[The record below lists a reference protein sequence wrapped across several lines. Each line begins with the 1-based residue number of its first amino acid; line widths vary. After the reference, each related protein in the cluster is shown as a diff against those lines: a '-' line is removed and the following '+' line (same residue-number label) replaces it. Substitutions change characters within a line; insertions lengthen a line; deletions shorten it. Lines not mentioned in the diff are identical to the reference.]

1 MSKIVKV
8 EYDATKPET
17 KITADG
23 KEFDTSR
30 IKGKEIE
37 DWAYPFMVRK
47 VTWDGFYDEM
57 VKALDGEK
65 QFDLVF
71 SGSEEAL
78 AELKEALGDAPVT
91 IKQEAEDSGSVV
103 VIEYDE
109 KSLSTDITVN
119 GEPFDTSRIKGREIE
134 DWVYPF
140 MMRKV
145 KWNGIFEEL
154 SEVAGETYTI
164 RFRGSDESLKEL
176 KEDCPENVTVI
187 SDNGKAKLSLR
198 KASDTDWSE
207 EAEDLERQATE
218 AFDNNDFE
226 KAFELRLKAS
236 EMGNINSTVE
246 LGCQYRDGRG
256 TEQNDSKALECFK
269 KAADK
274 GNAEA
279 YNYLGCMYHSGRGC
293 KKDDKKAFEYFMK
306 AAEQNYAWGQYNV
319 GQCYESGWEVQE
331 NSYKAYEYYVE
342 SADNNCG
349 AACEKVGLFLDDG
362 IGCEQDKDAAIKM
375 WTKGDSLGDGNCAGW
390 LGLKY
395 LGTDNDN
402 AYKMFRRAYEAGA
415 DEFWTYK
422 LAQCYENGWGVQ
434 ENSYKAYEYYVESAD
449 NNCGA
454 ACEDVGRFLDNGIGC
469 EQDKDAAIKMWA
481 KGDSLGDGNCAG
493 WLGLKYHAMED
504 YDDNE
509 YKMFYK
515 AYEADAY
522 EWCTYRLALCYELG
536 WGVQKDD
543 RIAIQLFEE
552 AAEEEPDG
560 YDRIGMI
567 YLNQRNY
574 AFAVKYFRKAID
586 KGVTGGYTSLGL
598 CYANGYGVVK
608 DREKA
613 KELLQVAI
621 DQGDEEAAKIYNDI
635 IEKEGYIDMAK
646 KAGKGLL
653 ELFMT

>member
-207 EAEDLERQATE
+207 EAEDLERQAKE
-218 AFDNNDFE
+218 AVDNNDFE

-246 LGCQYRDGRG
+246 LGCQYEDGLG
-256 TEQNDSKALECFK
+256 TEQNDSKAFECYK

-274 GNAEA
+274 GNLEA
-279 YNYLGCMYHSGRGC
+279 YGNLGDMYLDGRGC
-293 KKDDKKAFEYFMK
+293 KEDDKKAFEYFMK
-306 AAEQNYAWGQYNV
+306 AAEQNDAWGQYNV
-319 GQCYESGWEVQE
+319 GQCYE
-331 NSYKAYEYYVE
+331 
-342 SADNNCG
+342 
-349 AACEKVGLFLDDG
+349 
-362 IGCEQDKDAAIKM
+362 
-375 WTKGDSLGDGNCAGW
+375 
-390 LGLKY
+390 
-395 LGTDNDN
+395 
-402 AYKMFRRAYEAGA
+402 
-415 DEFWTYK
+415 
-422 LAQCYENGWGVQ
+422 NGWGVQ
-434 ENSYKAYEYYVESAD
+434 KNSYKAYEYYVESAD

-504 YDDNE
+504 YDNE

-515 AYEADAY
+515 AYEADAD

-543 RIAIQLFEE
+543 RIAIQLFEA
-552 AAEEEPDG
+552 AAEEMPDG
-560 YDRIGMI
+560 YDRIGRI
-567 YLNQRNY
+567 YFNQNNY
-574 AFAVKYFRKAID
+574 AFAVKYFQKAVDNGI
-586 KGVTGGYTSLGL
+586 TGGYTSLGL

-621 DQGDEEAAKIYNDI
+621 DQGDEEATTYYNDI
-635 IEKEGYIDMAK
+635 IKKEGYIDTAK
-646 KAGKGLL
+646 SIGKGILGIL
-653 ELFMT
+653 GEMGKTYVKNATNRNRGINNYSGYDNDGEYYDYDDDDEYY

>member
-30 IKGKEIE
+30 IRGKEIE
-37 DWAYPFMVRK
+37 DWAYPFMLRK

-246 LGCQYRDGRG
+246 LGYHYQYGHG
-256 TEQNDSKALECFK
+256 TDQNDSKAFECFK

-274 GNAEA
+274 GEA
-279 YNYLGCMYHSGRGC
+279 YDDLGFMYLNGRGC
-293 KKDDKKAFEYFMK
+293 KEDDKKAFEYFMK
-306 AAEQNYAWGQYNV
+306 AAEQNDAWGQYHV
-319 GQCYESGWEVQE
+319 GQCYKYGWGVKE
-331 NSYKAYEYYVE
+331 NSYKAYEYYVK

-375 WTKGDSLGDGNCAGW
+375 W
-390 LGLKY
+390 
-395 LGTDNDN
+395 
-402 AYKMFRRAYEAGA
+402 
-415 DEFWTYK
+415 
-422 LAQCYENGWGVQ
+422 
-434 ENSYKAYEYYVESAD
+434 
-449 NNCGA
+449 
-454 ACEDVGRFLDNGIGC
+454 
-469 EQDKDAAIKMWA
+469 A

-493 WLGLKYHAMED
+493 CLGLKYHAMED
-504 YDDNE
+504 YDNA

-515 AYEADAY
+515 AYEADADD
-522 EWCTYRLALCYELG
+522 TYTYFLALCYKNG
-536 WGVQKDD
+536 CGVQKDC

-552 AAEEEPDG
+552 VIEKIPGG
-560 YDRIGMI
+560 YDDIGCI
-567 YLNQRNY
+567 YLFENEIRNTTL
-574 AFAVKYFRKAID
+574 AVKYFQKAVD
-586 KGVTGGYTSLGL
+586 KGITEGYTHLGF
-598 CYANGYGVVK
+598 CYANGFGVVK

-613 KELLQVAI
+613 KELFQVAI
-621 DQGDEEAAKIYNDI
+621 DQGDEEATTYYNDI
-635 IEKEGYIDMAK
+635 IKKEGYIDTAK
-646 KAGKGLL
+646 SIGKGILNVL
-653 ELFMT
+653 GTFGGAFGNAYMNTNINDDDDDEYY

>member
-30 IKGKEIE
+30 IRGKEIE

-119 GEPFDTSRIKGREIE
+119 GEPFDTSRIKDREIE

-207 EAEDLERQATE
+207 EAEDLERQAKE
-218 AFDNNDFE
+218 AYNNKDFE

-246 LGCQYRDGRG
+246 LGCQYRDGLG
-256 TEQNDSKALECFK
+256 TEQNDSKAFECYK

-274 GNAEA
+274 GNAKA

-319 GQCYESGWEVQE
+319 GQSYEYGWGGQE
-331 NSYKAYEYYVE
+331 NSYKAYEYYVK

-375 WTKGDSLGDGNCAGW
+375 W
-390 LGLKY
+390 
-395 LGTDNDN
+395 
-402 AYKMFRRAYEAGA
+402 
-415 DEFWTYK
+415 
-422 LAQCYENGWGVQ
+422 
-434 ENSYKAYEYYVESAD
+434 
-449 NNCGA
+449 
-454 ACEDVGRFLDNGIGC
+454 
-469 EQDKDAAIKMWA
+469 A
-481 KGDSLGDGNCAG
+481 KGDSLGNGNCAG
-493 WLGLKYHAMED
+493 CLGAKYFDMND
-504 YDDNE
+504 YDNA
-509 YKMFYK
+509 YKMLCK
-515 AYEADAY
+515 AYEADAD
-522 EWCTYRLALCYELG
+522 EWCTYILALCYELG

-560 YDRIGMI
+560 YDRIGLI
-567 YLNQRNY
+567 YSEQNNY
-574 AFAVKYFRKAID
+574 AFAVKYFQKAID
-586 KGVTGGYTSLGL
+586 NGVTKGYTHLGF
-598 CYANGYGVVK
+598 CYANGFGVVK

-621 DQGDEEAAKIYNDI
+621 DQGDEEATTYYNDI
-635 IEKEGYIDMAK
+635 IKKEGYIDTAK
-646 KAGKGLL
+646 SIGKGILSAL
-653 ELFMT
+653 GAFGGAFGNAYMNTNINDDDDDEYY

>member
-30 IKGKEIE
+30 IRGKEIE
-37 DWAYPFMVRK
+37 DWAYPFMLRK

-207 EAEDLERQATE
+207 EAEDPERQATE
-218 AFDNNDFE
+218 AYNNKDFE

-246 LGCQYRDGRG
+246 LGCQYRDGLG
-256 TEQNDSKALECFK
+256 TEQNYSKALECFK

-279 YNYLGCMYHSGRGC
+279 YNYLGLMYINGRGC
-293 KKDDKKAFEYFMK
+293 KEDDKKAFEYFMK
-306 AAEQNYAWGQYNV
+306 AAEQNYAWGQYHV
-319 GQCYESGWEVQE
+319 GQCYESGWGVQE
-331 NSYKAYEYYVE
+331 NSYKAYEYYVK

-375 WTKGDSLGDGNCAGW
+375 W
-390 LGLKY
+390 
-395 LGTDNDN
+395 
-402 AYKMFRRAYEAGA
+402 
-415 DEFWTYK
+415 
-422 LAQCYENGWGVQ
+422 
-434 ENSYKAYEYYVESAD
+434 
-449 NNCGA
+449 
-454 ACEDVGRFLDNGIGC
+454 
-469 EQDKDAAIKMWA
+469 A

-493 WLGLKYHAMED
+493 HLGEEYLEMED
-504 YDDNE
+504 YDNA

-515 AYEADAY
+515 AYKADAD

-552 AAEEEPDG
+552 AAEEMPDG

-567 YLNQRNY
+567 YLGQNNY
-574 AFAVKYFRKAID
+574 AFAVKYFQKAVDNGI
-586 KGVTGGYTSLGL
+586 TGGYTSLGL
-598 CYANGYGVVK
+598 CYANGFGVVK
-608 DREKA
+608 DKEKA

-635 IEKEGYIDMAK
+635 IKKEGYIDMAK
-646 KAGKGLL
+646 KAGKELL

>member
-218 AFDNNDFE
+218 AYNNKDFE

-246 LGCQYRDGRG
+246 LGCQYEDGLG
-256 TEQNDSKALECFK
+256 TEQNDSKAFECYK

-274 GNAEA
+274 GNLEA
-279 YNYLGCMYHSGRGC
+279 YGNLGDMYLDGRGC
-293 KKDDKKAFEYFMK
+293 KEDDKKAFEYFMK
-306 AAEQNYAWGQYNV
+306 AAEQNDAWGQYNV
-319 GQCYESGWEVQE
+319 GQCYE
-331 NSYKAYEYYVE
+331 
-342 SADNNCG
+342 
-349 AACEKVGLFLDDG
+349 
-362 IGCEQDKDAAIKM
+362 
-375 WTKGDSLGDGNCAGW
+375 
-390 LGLKY
+390 
-395 LGTDNDN
+395 
-402 AYKMFRRAYEAGA
+402 
-415 DEFWTYK
+415 
-422 LAQCYENGWGVQ
+422 NGWGVQ
-434 ENSYKAYEYYVESAD
+434 KNSYKAYEYYVESAD

-504 YDDNE
+504 YDNE

-515 AYEADAY
+515 AYEADAD

-543 RIAIQLFEE
+543 RIAIQLFEA
-552 AAEEEPDG
+552 AAEKMPDG

-567 YLNQRNY
+567 YFNQNNY

-621 DQGDEEAAKIYNDI
+621 DQGDKEAAEIYNDI
-635 IEKEGYIDMAK
+635 ITKEGYIDMAK

>member
-23 KEFDTSR
+23 NEFDTSR
-30 IKGKEIE
+30 IRGKEIE
-37 DWAYPFMVRK
+37 DWAYPFMLRK

-207 EAEDLERQATE
+207 EAEDLERQAKE
-218 AFDNNDFE
+218 AYNNKDFE

-246 LGCQYRDGRG
+246 LGCQYEDGLG
-256 TEQNDSKALECFK
+256 TEQNDSKAFECYK

-274 GNAEA
+274 GNLEA
-279 YNYLGCMYHSGRGC
+279 YGNLGDMYLDGRGC
-293 KKDDKKAFEYFMK
+293 KEDDKKAFEYFMK
-306 AAEQNYAWGQYNV
+306 AAEQNDAWGQYNV
-319 GQCYESGWEVQE
+319 GQCYE
-331 NSYKAYEYYVE
+331 
-342 SADNNCG
+342 
-349 AACEKVGLFLDDG
+349 
-362 IGCEQDKDAAIKM
+362 
-375 WTKGDSLGDGNCAGW
+375 
-390 LGLKY
+390 
-395 LGTDNDN
+395 
-402 AYKMFRRAYEAGA
+402 
-415 DEFWTYK
+415 
-422 LAQCYENGWGVQ
+422 NGWGVQ
-434 ENSYKAYEYYVESAD
+434 KNSYKAYEYYVESAD

-504 YDDNE
+504 YDNE

-552 AAEEEPDG
+552 AAEEMPDG

-567 YLNQRNY
+567 YLNQCNY

-621 DQGDEEAAKIYNDI
+621 DQGDEEATTYYNDI
-635 IEKEGYIDMAK
+635 IKKEGYIDTAK
-646 KAGKGLL
+646 SIGKGILNVL
-653 ELFMT
+653 GTFGGAFGNAYMNTNINDDDDDEYY

>member
-30 IKGKEIE
+30 IKGREIE
-37 DWAYPFMVRK
+37 DWAYPFMLRK

-187 SDNGKAKLSLR
+187 SDNSKAKLSLR
-198 KASDTDWSE
+198 KSSDTDWSE
-207 EAEDLERQATE
+207 EAENLERQATE

-246 LGCQYRDGRG
+246 LGYHYQYGHG
-256 TEQNDSKALECFK
+256 TEQNDSKAFECFK

-274 GNAEA
+274 GEA
-279 YNYLGCMYHSGRGC
+279 YDDLGFMYLNGRGC
-293 KKDDKKAFEYFMK
+293 KEDDKKAFEYFMK
-306 AAEQNYAWGQYNV
+306 AAEQNDAWGQYHV
-319 GQCYESGWEVQE
+319 GQSYKYGWGVKE
-331 NSYKAYEYYVE
+331 NSYKAYEYYVK

-375 WTKGDSLGDGNCAGW
+375 W
-390 LGLKY
+390 
-395 LGTDNDN
+395 
-402 AYKMFRRAYEAGA
+402 
-415 DEFWTYK
+415 
-422 LAQCYENGWGVQ
+422 
-434 ENSYKAYEYYVESAD
+434 
-449 NNCGA
+449 
-454 ACEDVGRFLDNGIGC
+454 
-469 EQDKDAAIKMWA
+469 A

-493 WLGLKYHAMED
+493 HLGEEYLEMED
-504 YDDNE
+504 YDNA
-509 YKMFYK
+509 YKMLCK
-515 AYEADAY
+515 AYEAGADD
-522 EWCTYRLALCYELG
+522 TYTYFLALCYKNG
-536 WGVQKDD
+536 CGVQKDC
-543 RIAIQLFEE
+543 RTAIQLFEE
-552 AAEEEPDG
+552 AAEEIPGG
-560 YDRIGMI
+560 YDDIGCI
-567 YLNQRNY
+567 YLFESEIRNTTL
-574 AFAVKYFRKAID
+574 AVKYFQKAVD
-586 KGVTGGYTSLGL
+586 KGITEGYTHLGF
-598 CYANGYGVVK
+598 CYANGFGVVK

-621 DQGDEEAAKIYNDI
+621 DQGDEKATTYYNDI
-635 IEKEGYIDMAK
+635 IKKEGYIDTAK
-646 KAGKGLL
+646 SIGKGILNVL
-653 ELFMT
+653 GTFGGAFGNAYMNTNINDDEYY

>member
-1 MSKIVKV
+1 
-8 EYDATKPET
+8 
-17 KITADG
+17 
-23 KEFDTSR
+23 
-30 IKGKEIE
+30 
-37 DWAYPFMVRK
+37 MVRK

-207 EAEDLERQATE
+207 EAEDLERQAKE
-218 AFDNNDFE
+218 AVDNNDFE

-552 AAEEEPDG
+552 AAEEMPDG

>member
-30 IKGKEIE
+30 IRGKEIE
-37 DWAYPFMVRK
+37 DWAYPFMLRK

-246 LGCQYRDGRG
+246 LGCQYEDGLG
-256 TEQNDSKALECFK
+256 TEQNDSKAFECYK

-274 GNAEA
+274 GNLEA
-279 YNYLGCMYHSGRGC
+279 YGNLGDMYLDGRGC
-293 KKDDKKAFEYFMK
+293 KEDDKKAFEYFMK
-306 AAEQNYAWGQYNV
+306 AAEQNDAWGQYNV
-319 GQCYESGWEVQE
+319 GQCYE
-331 NSYKAYEYYVE
+331 
-342 SADNNCG
+342 
-349 AACEKVGLFLDDG
+349 
-362 IGCEQDKDAAIKM
+362 
-375 WTKGDSLGDGNCAGW
+375 
-390 LGLKY
+390 
-395 LGTDNDN
+395 
-402 AYKMFRRAYEAGA
+402 
-415 DEFWTYK
+415 
-422 LAQCYENGWGVQ
+422 NGWGVQ
-434 ENSYKAYEYYVESAD
+434 KNSYKAYEYYVESAD

-504 YDDNE
+504 YDNE

-552 AAEEEPDG
+552 AAEEMPDG

-567 YLNQRNY
+567 YLNQCNY

-621 DQGDEEAAKIYNDI
+621 DQGDEEATTYYNDI
-635 IEKEGYIDMAK
+635 IKKEGYIDTAK
-646 KAGKGLL
+646 SIGKGILNVL
-653 ELFMT
+653 GTFGGAFGNAYMNTNINDDDDDEYY

>member
-30 IKGKEIE
+30 IRGKEIE

-207 EAEDLERQATE
+207 EAEDLERQAKE
-218 AFDNNDFE
+218 AYNNKDFE

-246 LGCQYRDGRG
+246 LGCQYEDGLG
-256 TEQNDSKALECFK
+256 TEQNDSKAFECYK
-269 KAADK
+269 KAADN
-274 GNAEA
+274 GNLEA
-279 YNYLGCMYHSGRGC
+279 YGNLGDMYLDGRGC
-293 KKDDKKAFEYFMK
+293 KEDDKKAFEYFMK
-306 AAEQNYAWGQYNV
+306 AAEQNDAWGQYNV
-319 GQCYESGWEVQE
+319 GQCYE
-331 NSYKAYEYYVE
+331 
-342 SADNNCG
+342 
-349 AACEKVGLFLDDG
+349 
-362 IGCEQDKDAAIKM
+362 
-375 WTKGDSLGDGNCAGW
+375 
-390 LGLKY
+390 
-395 LGTDNDN
+395 
-402 AYKMFRRAYEAGA
+402 
-415 DEFWTYK
+415 
-422 LAQCYENGWGVQ
+422 NGWGVQ
-434 ENSYKAYEYYVESAD
+434 KNSYKAYEYYVESAD

-504 YDDNE
+504 YDNE

-552 AAEEEPDG
+552 AAEEMPDG

-567 YLNQRNY
+567 YLNQCNY

-621 DQGDEEAAKIYNDI
+621 DQGDEEATTYYNDI
-635 IEKEGYIDMAK
+635 IKKEGYIDTAK
-646 KAGKGLL
+646 SIGKGILNVL
-653 ELFMT
+653 GTFGGAFGNAYMNTNINDDDDDEYY